1 MSNIREFMGFKES
14 YYMINREERNLAAIL
29 YHLLLSK
36 DNLQKF
42 LGLTGSPNVS
52 AKLDE
57 IEIYFEY
64 AYLRDLWHIIDN
76 KDINLEDS
84 NAKKRS
90 LIYSFLKPSNINTLK
105 DMSNDEFN
113 RYFGAVPQGKTS
125 IIIQSPSNWSIYR
138 YCQNIIDNHEF
149 LKVTKFKWAFNIK
162 PDIVIHTS
170 LNEAICIECK
180 LESNE
185 GYYPSG
191 NTEAKIFKSR
201 DIGKVPQTKIQEY
214 LMNDLLGINTHFI
227 YLVQKG
233 VSTTQSYDTLIWKD
247 VLSKMCLDDCPK
259 FIVNWIKSL

>member
-1 MSNIREFMGFKES
+1 MNNIREFVGFKDS
-14 YYMINREERNLAAIL
+14 YYKINREERNLSAIL

-36 DNLQKF
+36 DNLHKF
-42 LGLTGSPNVS
+42 LSLIGCPNIS
-52 AKLDE
+52 AKIDE

-64 AYLRDLWHIIDN
+64 AFLRDLWNIIDN
-76 KDINLEDS
+76 EDMNLKEC
-84 NAKKRS
+84 NAKKRN
-90 LIYSFLKPSNINTLK
+90 LIYSFLKPNNFKTLEK
-105 DMSNDEFN
+105 MSNDEFN
-113 RYFGAVPQGKTS
+113 KYFGAVPEGKAS
-125 IIIQSPSNWSIYR
+125 NIIQSPSNWSVSR
-138 YCQNIIDNHEF
+138 YWQNIVDDHEF

-180 LESNE
+180 LESKE
-185 GYYPSG
+185 AYYPSV

-214 LMNDLLGINTHFI
+214 LMNDLLGISTHFI

-233 VSTTQSYDTLIWKD
+233 ESTSQSYDMLTWKD
-247 VLSKMCLDDCPK
+247 VLSKMCLDNSPK